1 MNILKIRTSP
11 DAPWTD
17 VTALVGEQGFSPS
30 IEVKEDKD
38 GEYVLTITNKDGSYD
53 TPNLIPPVDLS
64 DYYTKQETEDLVDSE
79 IGKIEIPSL
88 DGYAKEQ
95 YVNDQIAAID
105 FPETDL
111 TGYAKESYVDDK
123 IDSIVIP
130 STEGLAS
137 EKYVDEKVSSIKVP
151 SLDGYATEDYVD
163 QKIKDI
169 DFPETDLSK
178 YALKTDI
185 PTKVS
190 KFENDAGYL
199 TEHQSLS
206 LYALKSELPTKVST
220 LENDSNYTT
229 KTYVD
234 QKVGQINPGLT
245 TVPNASTMV
254 VGGITIRLEGETLYI
269 RNDGGQA

>member
-64 DYYTKQETEDLVDSE
+64 DYYTKQETENLVDSE

-88 DGYAKEQ
+88 DGYA
-95 YVNDQIAAID
+95 
-105 FPETDL
+105 T
-111 TGYAKESYVDDK
+111 ESYVDD
-123 IDSIVIP
+123 
-130 STEGLAS
+130 
-137 EKYVDEKVSSIKVP
+137 KVSSIKVP

-206 LYALKSELPTKVST
+206 LYALKSEVPTKVST